1 MLRSLLTERFDLRVG
16 YEVRAR
22 PVLTLARSLT
32 QPTGLRDTNGCR
44 DDSSVAA
51 AQSMRIVPR
60 AIPPCGFHVGLGRL
74 EGRGVDLHALAAA
87 LSTPLG
93 QLVIVDG
100 LARDRFDFVL
110 TWNARGADPTEALAE
125 AVKTQLGLAIAKE
138 QRRVPVIVI
147 RSVRSPA

>member
-1 MLRSLLTERFDLRVG
+1 
-16 YEVRAR
+16 
-22 PVLTLARSLT
+22 
-32 QPTGLRDTNGCR
+32 
-44 DDSSVAA
+44 
-51 AQSMRIVPR
+51 MRIVAR
-60 AIPPCGFHVGLGRL
+60 AIPPCGFHAGPGRL

-87 LSTPLG
+87 LSTSLG

-110 TWNARGADPTEALAE
+110 TWNAGGDDPTEAVAE
-125 AVKTQLGLAIAKE
+125 AVKTQLGLAIAEE